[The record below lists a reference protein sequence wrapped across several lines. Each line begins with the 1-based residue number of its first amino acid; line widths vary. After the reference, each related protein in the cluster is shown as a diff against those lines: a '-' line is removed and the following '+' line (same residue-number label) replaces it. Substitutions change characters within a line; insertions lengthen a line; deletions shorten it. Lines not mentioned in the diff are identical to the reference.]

1 MTSQEKNSLKNDKYF
16 NSVFAENDANDF
28 SEISE
33 GPISNVNL
41 KLSEIIDEIINEE
54 LFNEIKKIQY
64 CKIYK
69 FI

>member
-54 LFNEIKKIQY
+54 LFNEIKKI
-64 CKIYK
+64 
-69 FI
+69 